1 MSTAIGLQPAA
12 ARKSYISSIIIIGAL
27 FFIFGFVTWINGIL
41 IPYLKIACELES
53 TTQSFLVAT
62 AFFIAYFVMSI
73 PSSYVLR
80 KTGYKKGMSLGLLI
94 MAVGAL
100 VFIPAAQSRNYNL
113 FLFGLFVIGT
123 GLALLQ
129 TASNPYIS
137 IIGPIESAAS
147 RISIMGICNK
157 LAGIIASLIFGFIAL
172 KDADALTE
180 KLKSMDVAAKAA
192 ELDQLAARVI
202 NPYII
207 ITIVLVVLAIAVYF
221 SSLPDIKDDGDAD
234 ENTASVANGGK
245 KNIFQFPHL
254 FLGALAMFLYVGVEV
269 MSGDTIISYGHA
281 LGIEMAKA
289 KFFTSATLVC
299 MLIGYILGIFAIPKL
314 LSQQTSLKI
323 FSVIGVVFTTVAL
336 FTNGFTSVLFI
347 ALLGFANSLLFP
359 AIFPLAISGL
369 GRFTKLGSGIVVM
382 SFVGG
387 AILPLVYGAMVDS
400 GTQQAMANGVAEG
413 TAHAFAARSSYW
425 FMIPCYLYILYYG
438 ISGHKVGLKKVSKT
452 TIA

>member
-1 MSTAIGLQPAA
+1 MSTAITRQPD
-12 ARKSYISSIIIIGAL
+12 ARKSYTSSIIIIGAL

-80 KTGYKKGMSLGLLI
+80 ATGYKKGMSLGLLI

-157 LAGIIASLIFGFIAL
+157 LAGIFASLIFGFIAL
-172 KDADALTE
+172 KDTDALTHKIE
-180 KLKSMDVAAKAA
+180 SMDATARAA

-202 NPYII
+202 NPYIV
-207 ITIVLVVLAIAVYF
+207 ITIVLVALAVAVYF
-221 SSLPDIKDDGDAD
+221 SSLPDIKDDGEAG
-234 ENTASVANGGK
+234 EGASSAAAGK
-245 KNIFQFPHL
+245 KNIFSFPHL

-281 LGIEMAKA
+281 LGIEMSKA

-299 MLIGYILGIFAIPKL
+299 MLIGYILGIFAIPRL
-314 LSQQTSLKI
+314 FSQQTSLKM
-323 FSVIGVVFTTVAL
+323 FSFIGVVFTTVAL

-359 AIFPLAISGL
+359 AIFPLAINGL

-382 SFVGG
+382 AFVGG
-387 AILPLVYGAMVDS
+387 AILPLIYGVMVDS
-400 GTQQAMANGVAEG
+400 GTQQAIANGVAEG
-413 TAHAFAARSSYW
+413 PAHASAARSSYW

-438 ISGHKVGLKKVSKT
+438 ISGYKVGLKKADKT
-452 TIA
+452 VTA